1 MKTIKV
7 LGLLFAFFIST
18 TAFTN
23 IENATNN
30 PLEISVNPID
40 DCAKFLKDYE
50 KFIDKYIVVL
60 KKYKAN
66 PTDMPIMQDY
76 TELASKAGKFSS
88 KNPGNCSVDQTLKL
102 AKIAE
107 KLTKAMS
114 KMY

>member
-1 MKTIKV
+1 M
-7 LGLLFAFFIST
+7 S
-18 TAFTN
+18 
-23 IENATNN
+23 
-30 PLEISVNPID
+30 
-40 DCAKFLKDYE
+40 
-50 KFIDKYIVVL
+50 
-60 KKYKAN
+60 
-66 PTDMPIMQDY
+66 IMQDY